1 MKREA
6 QDAGSQYKLRPLW
19 YRVSLRWGPESIAA
33 VAAFQLFPRL
43 GLAYAGWTAVLLIRV
58 PSTRR
63 YQGFDVV
70 LTDTHCLGKRLYQ
83 YPNLAYFYRVFV
95 TICLRRPRLRQS
107 LI

>member
-1 MKREA
+1 MHEAREA

-33 VAAFQLFPRL
+33 VATFQLFPRL

-70 LTDTHCLGKRLYQ
+70 LTDTHTVLVKRLYQ
-83 YPNLAYFYRVFV
+83 YPNQTV
-95 TICLRRPRLRQS
+95 
-107 LI
+107 